1 MKRQQPFT
9 SATNKLLQMYSCK
22 KYIAKN
28 IAIKFQMSTK
38 QIITNIY
45 IYCTPVYLI
54 KDDFNFI
61 QKNSSIHKLY
71 LLILFVKHLW
81 IWPTRFMF
89 IKL

>member
-45 IYCTPVYLI
+45 I
-54 KDDFNFI
+54 
-61 QKNSSIHKLY
+61 LY
-71 LLILFVKHLW
+71 TCL
-81 IWPTRFMF
+81 PN
-89 IKL
+89 